1 MHNTTNTLARA
12 RTQTSCRL
20 STRYA
25 QLSFSVRIS
34 HLGRMFA
41 STRTPPAISLLSAH
55 GTHTR
60 THTRQQSTGHSQ
72 KYPRD
77 LLSRLSS
84 AKLRHRASARDKHAA
99 PYWSTWLSASQTKVE
114 VSTPQPRVHA
124 TQSTNAQLRSSDMS
138 DASLA
143 IAALR
148 CRTPRRPKLLS
159 VIPSQWV
166 SGKLAVGSS
175 VVDVTYN

>member
-1 MHNTTNTLARA
+1 
-12 RTQTSCRL
+12 
-20 STRYA
+20 
-25 QLSFSVRIS
+25 
-34 HLGRMFA
+34 
-41 STRTPPAISLLSAH
+41 
-55 GTHTR
+55 
-60 THTRQQSTGHSQ
+60 
-72 KYPRD
+72 
-77 LLSRLSS
+77 
-84 AKLRHRASARDKHAA
+84 
-99 PYWSTWLSASQTKVE
+99 
-114 VSTPQPRVHA
+114 
-124 TQSTNAQLRSSDMS
+124 MS